1 MAAVPAAFQPRI
13 PRIQQADTSRVQKL
27 TEGARASRVRS
38 LAGQLF
44 AIGRSRVILMVDNVD
59 KHCLRAKK
67 AGAMILDEPADQ
79 FYGDRRY
86 SAADPEGHHWYFAQH
101 LRDVPVKEMK
111 RKMNK

>member
-1 MAAVPAAFQPRI
+1 
-13 PRIQQADTSRVQKL
+13 
-27 TEGARASRVRS
+27 
-38 LAGQLF
+38 
-44 AIGRSRVILMVDNVD
+44 MVDNVD